1 MNNVDNYKKSIWE
14 MGNCTDKNVIYLNI
28 KGMGD
33 TRFSHLHITKSD
45 IEMLIKDLQML
56 LDNNIDNVN
65 YTIKRT

>member
-1 MNNVDNYKKSIWE
+1 MNNINKNKKSVWE
-14 MGNCTDKNVIYLNI
+14 TGNCTDKNVIFLNI

-45 IEMLIKDLQML
+45 VQMLITDLQTL
-56 LDNNIDNVN
+56 IDNDDEKLN

>member
-1 MNNVDNYKKSIWE
+1 MNNIDKYKKSVWE
-14 MGNCTDKNVIYLNI
+14 TGNCTDKNVIFLNI

-45 IEMLIKDLQML
+45 VQMLITDLQTL
-56 LDNNIDNVN
+56 IDNDNENLN